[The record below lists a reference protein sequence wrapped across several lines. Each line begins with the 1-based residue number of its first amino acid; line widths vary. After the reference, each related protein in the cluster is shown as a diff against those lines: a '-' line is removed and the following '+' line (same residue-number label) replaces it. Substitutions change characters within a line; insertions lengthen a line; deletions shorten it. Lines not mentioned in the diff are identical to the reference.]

1 MNNPWDSIPLSDYEN
16 HMALDSVRQL
26 QTMNDLM
33 ADQFARYPVRSAMVL
48 GVAGGNGLEHVDPS
62 RLETVWGVDLNG
74 DYLAACAAR
83 YRNLEGTLHLLRA
96 DLTDE
101 ALALPQADLVIAN
114 LLVEYIGYPCF
125 QRVLRQV
132 APRYVSCVIQLNT
145 GDGFVSDSPY
155 LHAFDGLSA
164 VHHQMEEAALTAALA
179 AAGYAPVFREERPL
193 PNGKQLLRLDH
204 TVENPT

>member
-74 DYLAACAAR
+74 AIWPPVPP
-83 YRNLEGTLHLLRA
+83 GTLTWRGRCSFSGR
-96 DLTDE
+96 T
-101 ALALPQADLVIAN
+101 
-114 LLVEYIGYPCF
+114 
-125 QRVLRQV
+125 
-132 APRYVSCVIQLNT
+132 
-145 GDGFVSDSPY
+145 
-155 LHAFDGLSA
+155 
-164 VHHQMEEAALTAALA
+164 
-179 AAGYAPVFREERPL
+179 
-193 PNGKQLLRLDH
+193 
-204 TVENPT
+204 

>member
-16 HMALDSVRQL
+16 HMVLDSVRQL

-33 ADQFARYPVRSAMVL
+33 ADQFVRYPIRSAMVL

-74 DYLAACAAR
+74 DYLAACVAR
-83 YRNLEGTLHLLRA
+83 YPHLEGTLHLLRA

-101 ALALPQADLVIAN
+101 ALSLPPADLVIAN

-179 AAGYAPVFREERPL
+179 AAGYVPAFREERPL
-193 PNGKQLLRLDH
+193 PNGKQLLRLDY